1 MEGSETTGGKM
12 GFLNN
17 QLERP
22 ASLTWWY
29 SPIFTEM

>member
-1 MEGSETTGGKM
+1 M

>member
-22 ASLTWWY
+22 ASLT
-29 SPIFTEM
+29 